1 MKTTGMLASVSLEGR
16 LALVTG
22 SSRGLGWAMARGLA
36 ASGAR
41 VVLHGRD
48 GASLQARASE
58 LTRLGSPAAG
68 FTVFDVTDGAASAQA
83 LAQLAAEH
91 GPLGI
96 LINNA
101 GLIFRKPALETTDEE
116 WREVIDADLSAA
128 FRLSREAIRQM
139 LPVGWG
145 RVIMTASVMAR
156 VARPTVPGY
165 VTAKHAL
172 VGLVRSL
179 AVEFAASGITVN
191 AIGPGYFPTEAN
203 QSLFEDRGFHD
214 WVAGRT
220 PAGRWGR
227 PEELE
232 GAAVFLA
239 SDAASYVTG
248 QILMVDGGMT
258 AAL

>member
-1 MKTTGMLASVSLEGR
+1 MLPGLDLQGR

-22 SSRGLGWAMARGLA
+22 SSRGLGWAIAQGLA
-36 ASGAR
+36 AAGAR

-48 GASLQARASE
+48 ALALRQRTAALAERG
-58 LTRLGSPAAG
+58 TPPAAAI
-68 FTVFDVTDGAASAQA
+68 TFDVTDGPAT
-83 LAQLAAEH
+83 LAALQEVAAAH

-96 LINNA
+96 LVNNA
-101 GLIFRKPALETTDEE
+101 GIILRKPVLDTTDAD
-116 WREVIDADLSAA
+116 WQRVIDADLTAC

-139 LPVGWG
+139 RPVGWG
-145 RVIMTASVMAR
+145 RVIMIASVMGR

-172 VGLVRSL
+172 VGLVRAL
-179 AVEFAASGITVN
+179 AVEFAAEGITVN
-191 AIGPGYFPTEAN
+191 GIGPGYFPTEAN
-203 QSLFEDRGFHD
+203 QTLRDTTAFHD
-214 WVAGRT
+214 WVAART

-227 PEELE
+227 PEELQ

-248 QILMVDGGMT
+248 QVLMVDGGLT

>member
-1 MKTTGMLASVSLEGR
+1 MLQSLSLEGR

-22 SSRGLGWAMARGLA
+22 SSRGLGWAMAQGLA
-36 ASGAR
+36 AAGAR
-41 VVLHGRD
+41 VLLHGRD
-48 GASLQARASE
+48 RDALSRRADV
-58 LTRLGSPAAG
+58 LADQGTPAAG
-68 FTVFDVTDGAASAQA
+68 TVAFDVTDGPATVAAMQEIATRY
-83 LAQLAAEH
+83 

-101 GLIFRKPALETTDEE
+101 GVIVRAPVTETTDDD
-116 WREVIDADLSAA
+116 WARVIDADLTAC

-139 LPVGWG
+139 QPAGWG
-145 RVIMTASVMAR
+145 RIIMTSSIMGR

-172 VGLVRSL
+172 VGLVRAL
-179 AVEFAASGITVN
+179 AVEFATSGITVN

-203 QSLFEDRGFHD
+203 QTLHD
-214 WVAGRT
+214 DPQFNRFIASRT
-220 PAGRWGR
+220 PMARWGR
-227 PEELE
+227 PEELQ

-239 SDAASYVTG
+239 SEAASYVTG
-248 QILMVDGGMT
+248 QILMVDGGLT

>member
-1 MKTTGMLASVSLEGR
+1 MPGALDGR

-22 SSRGLGWAMARGLA
+22 SSRGLGASFAAGLA
-36 ASGAR
+36 ANGAR
-41 VVLHGRD
+41 VILHGRD
-48 GASLQARASE
+48 QAALAAQREAFAARN
-58 LTRLGSPAAG
+58 TPAAG
-68 FTVFDVTDGAASAQA
+68 SVSFDVTDGDAMAAA
-83 LAQLAAEH
+83 LAAIAAEH

-96 LINNA
+96 LVNNA
-101 GLIFRKPALETTDEE
+101 GIILRKPVLETSDAE
-116 WREVIDADLSAA
+116 WDHVIAADLTAC

-139 LPVGWG
+139 APVGWG
-145 RVIMTASVMAR
+145 RVIMVSSVMGR
-156 VARPTVPGY
+156 VARPTIASY

-172 VGLVRSL
+172 VGLVRAL

-191 AIGPGYFPTEAN
+191 AIGPGYFPSEAN
-203 QSLFEDRGFHD
+203 ATLRADPAFAE

-227 PEELE
+227 PEELQ
-232 GAAVFLA
+232 GAANFFA

-248 QILMVDGGMT
+248 QLLMVDGGMT

>member
-1 MKTTGMLASVSLEGR
+1 MLQSLQLQGR

-22 SSRGLGWAMARGLA
+22 SSRGLGWAMAQGLA

-48 GASLQARASE
+48 RDALDRRQQALAAAG
-58 LTRLGSPAAG
+58 TPAAG
-68 FTVFDVTDGAASAQA
+68 TVSFDVTDGPATARALQDIAAQ
-83 LAQLAAEH
+83 H
-91 GPLGI
+91 GALGI

-101 GLIFRKPALETTDEE
+101 GLILRRPVTETTDED
-116 WREVIDADLSAA
+116 WQRVIDADLTSC

-139 LPVGWG
+139 QPAGWG
-145 RVIMTASVMAR
+145 RIIMTSSIMGR

-172 VGLVRSL
+172 VGLVRAL

-203 QSLFEDRGFHD
+203 QTLHEDPEFNRFI
-214 WVAGRT
+214 AART
-220 PAGRWGR
+220 PMGRWGR
-227 PEELE
+227 PEELQ
-232 GAAVFLA
+232 GAVVFLA

-248 QILMVDGGMT
+248 QILMVDGGLT

>member
-1 MKTTGMLASVSLEGR
+1 MLPSLNLQGR

-22 SSRGLGWAMARGLA
+22 SSRGLGWAMAQGLA
-36 ASGAR
+36 AAGAA

-48 GASLQARASE
+48 RDALAHRAAELASRGTPGAGTTA
-58 LTRLGSPAAG
+58 
-68 FTVFDVTDGAASAQA
+68 FDVTDGPATVAALEQIAR
-83 LAQLAAEH
+83 EH

-96 LINNA
+96 LVNNA
-101 GLIFRKPALETTDEE
+101 GVIVRRPVTETTDED
-116 WREVIDADLSAA
+116 WNRVIDADLSSC

-139 LPVGWG
+139 QPAGWG
-145 RVIMTASVMAR
+145 RIIMTSSIMGR

-172 VGLVRSL
+172 IGLVRAL
-179 AVEFAASGITVN
+179 AVEFAPAGITVN

-203 QSLFEDRGFHD
+203 QSLHD
-214 WVAGRT
+214 DPQFNRFIASRT

-227 PEELE
+227 PEELQ
-232 GAAVFLA
+232 GAVVFLA
-239 SDAASYVTG
+239 SEAASYVTG
-248 QILMVDGGMT
+248 QTIMVDGGLT

>member
-1 MKTTGMLASVSLEGR
+1 MLPSLHLQGR

-22 SSRGLGWAMARGLA
+22 SSRGLGWAMAQGLA

-41 VVLHGRD
+41 VLLHGRD
-48 GASLQARASE
+48 QDTLTKRSSE
-58 LTRLGSPAAG
+58 LTERGTPPAG
-68 FTVFDVTDGAASAQA
+68 TVAFDVTDGPATVRAMHDIAAQ
-83 LAQLAAEH
+83 H

-101 GLIFRKPALETTDEE
+101 GVIIRRPVIDTTDDE
-116 WREVIDADLSAA
+116 WNRVIDADLSSC
-128 FRLSREAIRQM
+128 FRLSREALRQM
-139 LPVGWG
+139 QPAGWG
-145 RVIMTASVMAR
+145 RIIMTSSIMGR
-156 VARPTVPGY
+156 VARPTVAGY

-172 VGLVRSL
+172 IGLVRAL
-179 AVEFAASGITVN
+179 AVEFAPAGVTVN

-203 QSLFEDRGFHD
+203 QTLHD
-214 WVAGRT
+214 DPAFNQFIASRT
-220 PAGRWGR
+220 PIGRWGR
-227 PEELE
+227 PEELQ

-248 QILMVDGGMT
+248 QILMVDGGLT